1 MQGSGTFA
9 VRAIVQSSHPLRA
22 MTDVT
27 RHAHACSQV
36 ESVVTSVVP
45 DSGRLLILSNG
56 AYGKRL
62 ALIAER
68 HGIDHGVVSASERE
82 VITPS
87 AVEAELLRAAGAAG
101 ERPYSH
107 VVVVHHETTSG
118 VLNPMHE
125 IGLAVGRA
133 APDAAYIVDSM
144 SAFGAYEV
152 DMVKSNVSYMV
163 SSANKNIEGV
173 RRLPLAACCLTRRV
187 PFATHHT
194 PRNTPHVPRTAQF
207 TTPLQRVLPSLSP
220 STFARRRCQASR
232 LPSADGTNSSQRA
245 APRAPSPWTCSRNG
259 RAWRATGSS
268 ASRPQPMR

>member
-1 MQGSGTFA
+1 M
-9 VRAIVQSSHPLRA
+9 
-22 MTDVT
+22 
-27 RHAHACSQV
+27 QV

-68 HGIDHGVVSASERE
+68 HGIDHCVVSASERE
-82 VITPS
+82 IITPS
-87 AVEAELLRAAGAAG
+87 AVEAELLRAAAANG
-101 ERPYSH
+101 ERAYSH

-118 VLNPMHE
+118 ILNPMHE

-133 APDAAYIVDSM
+133 APEAAYIVDSM

-173 RRLPLAACCLTRRV
+173 RRRLRSLARSPARPLGTRHTFDTTR
-187 PFATHHT
+187 HHT
-194 PRNTPHVPRTAQF
+194 LHGAFTTRLFAHSPARMRAHHIFPAPHVAQVPGFAFAICRRDKLLAEGGAARTLSLDLLAQWQGLEGNGQFRF
-207 TTPLQRVLPSLSP
+207 TPPTHALLAFRQALREHSAEGGLP
-220 STFARRRCQASR
+220 ASI
-232 LPSADGTNSSQRA
+232 
-245 APRAPSPWTCSRNG
+245 
-259 RAWRATGSS
+259 GSD
-268 ASRPQPMR
+268 

>member
-1 MQGSGTFA
+1 MLRASSRLAVARVASVSTRHAALVGVQQRRSLSTEVARLFTPGPLTTSVSVKEAMQKDLGSRAPEMVSTVSEVRQELLAMAHVSQEAGYECVIMQGSGTFA

-133 APDAAYIVDSM
+133 APDAAYKI
-144 SAFGAYEV
+144 
-152 DMVKSNVSYMV
+152 
-163 SSANKNIEGV
+163 
-173 RRLPLAACCLTRRV
+173 
-187 PFATHHT
+187 
-194 PRNTPHVPRTAQF
+194 
-207 TTPLQRVLPSLSP
+207 
-220 STFARRRCQASR
+220 
-232 LPSADGTNSSQRA
+232 
-245 APRAPSPWTCSRNG
+245 G
-259 RAWRATGSS
+259 RASCRE
-268 ASRPQPMR
+268 RV